1 MTGTQLGPTLLHAGL
16 NLDHATREEAEQVQS
31 DVFGFWVFLMSDTV
45 VFALLFALFGT
56 SLEATAGG
64 PDLAGVVKLGPA
76 FIETMMLLA
85 SSFTF
90 GMGSIMLKRGTKPR
104 LAPHLRPAV
113 LWLAL
118 TWVLGVAFLGMEIND
133 FATMAREGATADRSF
148 FLSAFTVLVGTHG
161 LHVLC
166 GVIWLPILLLQLA
179 SGGLDRPLKVNKIRL
194 SLFWHFLDIVW
205 IAIFSVVYL
214 QGALR

>member
-1 MTGTQLGPTLLHAGL
+1 MTGASPGPALLHAGL
-16 NLDHATREEAEQVQS
+16 NLDHATREEAAQVES
-31 DVFGFWVFLMSDTV
+31 DVFGFWVFLMSDAV

-56 SLEATAGG
+56 SLDATAGG
-64 PDLAGVVKLGPA
+64 PDLAQVVKLGPA
-76 FIETMMLLA
+76 FIETMLLLA

-90 GMGSIMLKRGTKPR
+90 GMGSVMLKRGARLR
-104 LAPHLRPAV
+104 LASHLRPTV

-118 TWVLGVAFLGMEIND
+118 TWVLGVAFLGMELND
-133 FATMAREGATADRSF
+133 FATMAREGATPDRSF

-166 GVIWLPILLLQLA
+166 GIIWLPVLLLQLA
-179 SGGLDRPLKVNKIRL
+179 AGGLDRPLKVNMIRL

-214 QGALR
+214 QGGLR

>member
-1 MTGTQLGPTLLHAGL
+1 MTGAPLGPALLHAGL
-16 NLDHATREEAEQVQS
+16 NLDHATREEAAQVES
-31 DVFGFWVFLMSDTV
+31 DVFGFWVFLMSDAV

-56 SLEATAGG
+56 SLDATAGG
-64 PDLAGVVKLGPA
+64 PDLARVVKLGPA
-76 FIETMMLLA
+76 FIETMLLLA

-90 GMGSIMLKRGTKPR
+90 GMGSVMLQRGAKPR
-104 LAPHLRPAV
+104 LAPHSRPAV

-133 FATMAREGATADRSF
+133 FATMAREGATPDRSF

-166 GVIWLPILLLQLA
+166 GIIWLPVLLLQLA
-179 SGGLDRPLKVNKIRL
+179 AGGLDRPLKVNMIRL

-214 QGALR
+214 QGGLG